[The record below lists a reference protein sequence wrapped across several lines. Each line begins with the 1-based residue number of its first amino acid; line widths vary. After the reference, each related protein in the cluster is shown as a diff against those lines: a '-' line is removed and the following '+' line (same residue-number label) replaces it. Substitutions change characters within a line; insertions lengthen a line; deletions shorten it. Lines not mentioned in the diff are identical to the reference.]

1 MSALESSRNN
11 GTNAAPKRRLL
22 ISLAHPDDESFGLG
36 ALIGKYV
43 AEGVEVYYL
52 CATDGDVGT
61 VSPELLEGYNSVR
74 ELRLA
79 ELDRASEILGFKK
92 VFKLG
97 YKDSGM
103 MGSETTKDPDC
114 LWYAGEHH
122 PEDVVRRVVEVI
134 REVQPQVIITFNKYG
149 GYGHPDH
156 IAIQRATTEAFTVAA
171 DASYETGKP
180 TYAPQKLYYNNI
192 PKRVMQWR
200 ILQVRLRRENPR
212 QLGRNKDIDIVAI
225 LEHIEPG
232 HARVD
237 IGGYYHI
244 WEAASAAHV
253 SQGGGAGFGGRR
265 RLQLPKWTRRYTGR
279 YQRFTRVSPKPARD
293 VIDEYDLFSGI
304 KLDTQIHAPVPEMA
318 HS

>member
-1 MSALESSRNN
+1 MSGSSINN
-11 GTNAAPKRRLL
+11 GNTAKPTRRLL

-43 AEGVEVYYL
+43 AEGVEVYYI

-92 VFKLG
+92 VYKLG

-103 MGSETTKDPDC
+103 MGSETNRDPDC
-114 LWYAGEHH
+114 LWYAGEHK
-122 PEDVVRRVVEVI
+122 PEEVVRRVVEVI

-156 IAIQRATTEAFTVAA
+156 IAIQRATTEAFTLAA
-171 DASYETGKP
+171 DPSYETGQP
-180 TYAPQKLYYNNI
+180 TYAPQKLYYNNV

-212 QLGRNKDIDIVAI
+212 KLGRNKDIDIVAI
-225 LEHIEPG
+225 LEHIEPA

-237 IGGYYHI
+237 IGRYYHV
-244 WEAASAAHV
+244 WDAASAAHI

-265 RLQLPKWTRRYTGR
+265 LKLPKWSRRYTGR
-279 YQRFTRVSPKPARD
+279 YQRFTRVIPKPARD
-293 VIDEYDLFSGI
+293 VIDEFDLFTGV
-304 KLDTQIHAPVPEMA
+304 KVDAQIDAPVPEMA
-318 HS
+318 HQ

>member
-1 MSALESSRNN
+1 MSGSVSSYNN
-11 GTNAAPKRRLL
+11 GKPAKPTRRLL

-43 AEGVEVYYL
+43 AEGTEVYYI

-61 VSPELLEGYNSVR
+61 VSPELLAGYNSVR
-74 ELRLA
+74 DLRLA
-79 ELDRASEILGFKK
+79 ELDRASEVLGFKK
-92 VFKLG
+92 VYKLG

-103 MGSETTKDPDC
+103 MGSETTQDPDC
-114 LWYAGEHH
+114 LWYAGQHKPQE
-122 PEDVVRRVVEVI
+122 VVRRVVEVI

-171 DASYETGKP
+171 DPDYETGQP
-180 TYAPQKLYYNNI
+180 AYAPQKLYYNNV

-212 QLGRNKDIDIVAI
+212 KLGRNKDIDIVAI

-237 IGGYYHI
+237 IGRYYHI
-244 WEAASAAHV
+244 WDAASAAHV

-265 RLQLPKWTRRYTGR
+265 RLQLPKWSRRYTGR
-279 YQRFTRVSPKPARD
+279 YQRFTRVIPKPARD
-293 VIDEYDLFSGI
+293 VIDEYDLFAGVEV
-304 KLDTQIHAPVPEMA
+304 DAPIDAPIPELA